1 MYVLLAKWTDYT
13 EWLESY
19 SYVVSFFA
27 PAFGGDAAAI
37 GLAFLS
43 AQGHYPLW
51 TLFTFGVVGTVFAD
65 SVWFFIAKQRVV
77 NTIRNG
83 GRFSARYQK
92 VEETVVRLSHSNDF
106 LLLLLAKYIYGTRIL
121 TIFYVSLKELAFGK
135 FLIYSSVT
143 TVLWIIPI
151 CTIGWLAGMGFD
163 MVLTM
168 FRNVQLA
175 LAFLLVLVVLFYV
188 IQRVI
193 KRWLIQK
200 RSP

>member
-1 MYVLLAKWTDYT
+1 MYVLLAKWTDYA
-13 EWLESY
+13 EWLASY
-19 SYVVSFFA
+19 SYVISFFA

-37 GLAFLS
+37 ALAFLS

-51 TLFTFGVVGTVFAD
+51 TLFTFSVAGTVFAD
-65 SVWFFIAKQRVV
+65 SVWYFIAKHRVV
-77 NTIRNG
+77 NHIRNG
-83 GRFSARYQK
+83 SRFSAKYQK
-92 VEETVVRLSHSNDF
+92 VEETVGRLSRNNDF
-106 LLLLLAKYIYGTRIL
+106 LLLLMAKYIYGTRIV

-135 FLIYSSVT
+135 FLVYSSIT
-143 TVLWIIPI
+143 AVLWIIPI
-151 CTIGWLAGMGFD
+151 CTIGWLAGKGFD
-163 MVLTM
+163 MVLTT

-175 LAFLLVLVVLFYV
+175 ITFLVVLVVLFYL